1 MPNKAHR
8 VAARQAELSR
18 KKHRGKGRPQVVDS
32 SPAPVSPTTTTTAVK
47 EPAVAETV
55 KPVKKEAIAASAQP
69 APMPARRARQRA
81 SAAPARSYLGAE
93 LRQIGTIVAL
103 IAVILVVLTFVLR

>member
-32 SPAPVSPTTTTTAVK
+32 SPAPVPPATTTTAVK

-55 KPVKKEAIAASAQP
+55 RKETVAASSAQP
-69 APMPARRARQRA
+69 AAQPARRSRQRA
-81 SAAPARSYLGAE
+81 SAAPAHSYLGAE